1 MVMQTG
7 FRVSL
12 AVLAAGFALSTAGAA
27 SAQAVFPEGSAE
39 QRQAMQALSWMDG
52 EWVGEAKI
60 SMGPGRTVT
69 HPHTERIGPMLG
81 GSIRVIEGR
90 SVNPDGSAAFN
101 AFAVVS
107 WDDAADRYMMRSYA
121 NGQAGDFPLEAT
133 ADGFRWTTPAPGGE
147 MRFVTTFKDSEWVEV
162 GDFVM
167 AGRDPMRVIELRLRR
182 RGDTGWPAEGVVVP

>member
-1 MVMQTG
+1 MT
-7 FRVSL
+7 RRRTSL
-12 AVLAAGFALSTAGAA
+12 ATLAACLALAA
-27 SAQAVFPEGSAE
+27 PAAVSAQAVFPAGSQE
-39 QRQAMQALSWMDG
+39 QRDAMQRLAWMDG
-52 EWVGEAKI
+52 EWVGEATI
-60 SMGPGRTVT
+60 FMGPGRTST

-90 SVNPDGSAAFN
+90 SVNPDGTAAFN

-133 ADGFRWTTPAPGGE
+133 GDGFRWTTPSRGGE
-147 MRFVTTFKDSEWVEV
+147 MRYTTTFRDGEWTEL

-167 AGRDPMRVIELRLRR
+167 PGRDPMRVIELRLRR
-182 RGDTGWPAEGVVVP
+182 RGDTGWPAADPVVP

>member
-1 MVMQTG
+1 MKTG

-12 AVLAAGFALSTAGAA
+12 VALAASLVLPVTA
-27 SAQAVFPEGSAE
+27 SAQAMNPAGVAE
-39 QRQAMQALSWMDG
+39 QRAAMQTLSWMDG
-52 EWVGEAKI
+52 EWVGEATI
-60 SMGPGRTVT
+60 SMGPGRTET

-81 GSIRVIEGR
+81 GSIKVIEGR
-90 SVNPDGSAAFN
+90 SSGEGGSVGFN

-133 ADGFRWTTPAPGGE
+133 ADGFRWTTPGRGGE
-147 MRFVTTFKDSEWVEV
+147 MRYVTTFRDGEWVEQ

-167 AGRDPMRVIELRLRR
+167 PGREPMRVIELRLRR
-182 RGDTGWPAEGVVVP
+182 RGDTDWPAGDPVTP